1 MPSKAGSKSAKDSR
15 LSKRQA
21 YIIYKY
27 FMLFR
32 NILEKGTRLDFASD
46 HWHRPEI
53 RVEEIDICDV
63 MCAGGSAM
71 TIVITESR

>member
-1 MPSKAGSKSAKDSR
+1 
-15 LSKRQA
+15 
-21 YIIYKY
+21 
-27 FMLFR
+27 MLFR